1 MNEWSM
7 QFGYEPKCTYYPQKT
22 RKGLVFY
29 YLRYY
34 LPGEKRVSKAV
45 GDKKSLARKLMFEKE
60 QNLRKGVFDA
70 FDLERIPES
79 IKVSLQK
86 PRILLYE
93 ALERYMKATSY
104 NRRQRTNKDT
114 YGVLNNL
121 IGVLESKYIDE
132 VTTEKVQRLA
142 GMLQSKGL
150 SKATILSYLSLLKT
164 FFNWLIDDAEVLE
177 GRNPVSK
184 VRKPPRT
191 SKIRNY
197 LVKPEV
203 VRDILRVTELKGR
216 IEIPIIDLCHFLVST
231 GARLGEVLHAEWQDF
246 DLTKGI
252 WKIVH
257 KPECPT
263 SDGLGWYPKWKKPR
277 VIELIPE
284 AKQVLRKL
292 PSI

>member
-7 QFGYEPKCTYYPQKT
+7 QFGYEPKCTYYPKKT

-29 YLRYY
+29 YIRYY
-34 LPGEKRVSKAV
+34 LPGGKRVSKAV

-86 PRILLYE
+86 PRIPLYE

-104 NRRQRTNKDT
+104 NRKQRTNKDT

-121 IGVLESKYIDE
+121 IGDLESKYIDE

-164 FFNWLIDDAEVLE
+164 FFN
-177 GRNPVSK
+177 
-184 VRKPPRT
+184 
-191 SKIRNY
+191 
-197 LVKPEV
+197 
-203 VRDILRVTELKGR
+203 
-216 IEIPIIDLCHFLVST
+216 
-231 GARLGEVLHAEWQDF
+231 
-246 DLTKGI
+246 
-252 WKIVH
+252 
-257 KPECPT
+257 
-263 SDGLGWYPKWKKPR
+263 
-277 VIELIPE
+277 
-284 AKQVLRKL
+284 
-292 PSI
+292 